1 MLFYLVLTALYGR
14 YGFHK
19 INKTTRGQRG
29 IVENQIWEFCHPKF
43 MRGRTDLLDDIKRKP
58 VDSELLRREAG
69 DMYGQ
74 ISTLQVAQADIFQQL
89 NQLQM
94 CVNSL
99 TTELEESKRAQ
110 QQQAMFIK
118 GLVNSLTEQ
127 GITGR
132 SLVQSIL

>member
-1 MLFYLVLTALYGR
+1 
-14 YGFHK
+14 
-19 INKTTRGQRG
+19 
-29 IVENQIWEFCHPKF
+29 
-43 MRGRTDLLDDIKRKP
+43 
-58 VDSELLRREAG
+58 
-69 DMYGQ
+69 MYGQ

>member
-1 MLFYLVLTALYGR
+1 
-14 YGFHK
+14 
-19 INKTTRGQRG
+19 
-29 IVENQIWEFCHPKF
+29 
-43 MRGRTDLLDDIKRKP
+43 
-58 VDSELLRREAG
+58 
-69 DMYGQ
+69 
-74 ISTLQVAQADIFQQL
+74 
-89 NQLQM
+89 M